1 MNNLFSRSMIVRAF
15 QAKEWQLEIESMSE
29 DEKMHIDKYLSK
41 SVKKL
46 MTEASKTKDGDM
58 LIAIN
63 QVLIELENNC
73 TTDYLKFQIRNV
85 RMQYKACLKD
95 HLNSTIF
102 NRIFAIN

>member
-1 MNNLFSRSMIVRAF
+1 MSNLFSRSMIIRAF
-15 QAKEWQLEIESMSE
+15 QSKEWQLEIESMSE

-41 SVKKL
+41 SVKNL

-58 LIAIN
+58 LITIN
-63 QVLIELENNC
+63 QALIELENNC
-73 TTDYLKFQIRNV
+73 TTDYIKWQIRNV

-102 NRIFAIN
+102 NRVFAIK